1 MAQPV
6 ETRFQAGT
14 FPDLSALPPGCLRSQ
29 LRAAWPD
36 RVTPDS
42 LLFELVRLAEKA
54 LWDYNAAR
62 AHHVRWVD
70 RGEIVNAMG
79 CADRLEDCINATDRG
94 YRSLKAIIKQRPEPT
109 VGLPQAMTDELRLNK
124 TSRRALRRVQTEL
137 HAEPERPAGARL
149 CFDHTHVGV
158 GSDTLA
164 YSDLER
170 LVRTLHTLVAVIV
183 AAQV

>member
-1 MAQPV
+1 MAQLV
-6 ETRFQAGT
+6 EARFHAGT

-62 AHHVRWVD
+62 AHHVRLVD

-94 YRSLKAIIKQRPEPT
+94 YRSLKVIIKQRPEPP
-109 VGLPQAMTDELRLNK
+109 VGLPHAVTGELRLNK
-124 TSRRALRRVQTEL
+124 TSRRALRRVQTAL
-137 HAEPERPAGARL
+137 HGEPQLPAGARL
-149 CFDHTHVGV
+149 FFDQTHVCV
-158 GSDTLA
+158 GSDMLA